1 MAYFSGAL
9 AQKSTVLTG
18 LAVLQDSIKSV
29 YDWRCIVLG
38 LEAENPMQT
47 FFLGNFDTIAIS
59 KFFLFIYFF

>member
-59 KFFLFIYFF
+59 KSFYYYFF